1 MVGGR
6 QGPAARWRI
15 RDFDAGAVGTCRS
28 ERMRE
33 PTFEHRR
40 LAHAF
45 LALADDPAAPPRRS
59 PARVVCAVAAAIV
72 LALAAPLAWDQSTA
86 TATNKSPVAEE
97 ADDDGGDE

>member
-1 MVGGR
+1 MAGGR
-6 QGPAARWRI
+6 EGPAVRRRI
-15 RDFDAGAVGTCRS
+15 EDFDSPALGTCRS

-45 LALADDPAAPPRRS
+45 LALSDDPEPAPRRS
-59 PARVVCAVAAAIV
+59 AYRALCAVAAAIV

-86 TATNKSPVAEE
+86 TATTKSPVAEE
-97 ADDDGGDE
+97 ADDDGGGE